1 MLLAS
6 SFRGMAEPVRVRYLE
21 GVTLGFLVLE
31 DKSGKT
37 LAYGELNQI
46 ANGKDGVVTDDLRFR
61 FKDGSYYQETTKFT
75 QHEEFRLVSDHV
87 VQKGPAFKQNSDIS
101 IEAAS
106 GTSTIK
112 TFSNGT
118 EHVESKHLDLPADVS
133 NGLLFTLVKNL
144 DPSAA
149 ETDVTMVA
157 PSTTPR
163 LLKLTIVPGT
173 PVTMGVGLV
182 QHKAQHY
189 IVKFKIGGVAGL
201 VAPLVGKQ
209 PPDMHI
215 WVVKSEAPTFV
226 QAEGPLFEGGP
237 VWRIRLTAP
246 RQSPAKAK

>member
-1 MLLAS
+1 
-6 SFRGMAEPVRVRYLE
+6 MAEPVRVRYLE

-31 DKSGKT
+31 DTNGKT
-37 LAYGELNQI
+37 LAYGELNQV
-46 ANGKDGVVTDDLRFR
+46 ASAKDGVVTSELRFK
-61 FKDGSYYQETTKFT
+61 FKDGSSYQEVTKFT
-75 QHEEFRLVSDHV
+75 QKGEFRLASDHV
-87 VQKGPAFKQNSDIS
+87 VQKGPAFKQNSDIL
-101 IEAAS
+101 IEAES
-106 GTSTIK
+106 GTVTVK
-112 TFSNGT
+112 TLANGK
-118 EHVESKHLDLPADVS
+118 EHVESKHLDLPQDVS

-144 DPSAA
+144 DPAAA

-173 PVTMGVGLV
+173 PITMGVGLV

-209 PPDMHI
+209 PPDLHI
-215 WVVKSEAPTFV
+215 WLVKSDAPTFV
-226 QAEGPLFEGGP
+226 QSEGPLFEGGP
-237 VWRIRLTAP
+237 IWRIRLTAP